1 MSKWYPIKTNFT
13 AGEISP
19 NFIAREDTLPYEN
32 GVQEMRNQTAVAQ
45 GATVRRNGT
54 NLLEEVTKADG
65 TPAEGGRVFPFK
77 RGPDENYLGIMGGG
91 RMRLITEDDARVSVN
106 IVKNATFAQGGEY
119 WNVVATD
126 GRWPVWFEN
135 GSAKMGT
142 LHYGSNTGTPS
153 YSFLYQ
159 RCEVLEPADE
169 LRFSTYASY
178 WVERYQLSVYVQIS
192 LIDYNYGE
200 IYFKK
205 LLRRSE
211 SQNYSNGL
219 DDTIALPAG
228 YTGPVYVTFKC
239 IQVLS
244 IRDWAKVVGT
254 IKYCDLM
261 VYQTVTP
268 SEIPTV
274 TVPYTDDQLAAIQFV
289 ENPYTRQIV
298 FVHPDVPPQEL
309 VLAGS
314 PPVWSFNEIQF
325 LDATGG
331 DDNLNPIFGLGYPR
345 AVGTFQGK
353 LLFGGSETHPQR
365 VWGSKTGDWYVFTPV
380 TSSPAADDPIQ
391 FTMTYVGEIQW
402 IVGQKGLLVGTS
414 NGEYLVSA
422 QTGIIAA
429 GDIQVQDQSRYGSA
443 HVQPANIGDQII
455 YTTGDASVLR
465 ALEYSND
472 YRGWMSPELTFA
484 SAHIA
489 KSGIRKISY
498 SRDPEN
504 TIWMVLG
511 DGNVAACNYDRT
523 YSLIGFNL
531 HTFGGRVIDSS
542 IIRDGGVDT
551 PVFLIERSIDG
562 VSRFYVEAMYNYQN
576 NPVYLDSSMFIQHGS
591 PVTVVTGLSHL
602 EGQPVMV
609 IGDGEYHPDSYQ
621 VTSGQIT
628 ISPAASNVLVGL
640 SFESRIKF
648 LPMESRQRGGGLGAK
663 KARPVIGLRLIS
675 SSQPFID
682 GIRPSQNTPTNPVP
696 ELVSDFT
703 GNVEISTLG
712 VDGIQNFD
720 VSEPTAR
727 PMNIIGVYGKNIAN
741 NT

>member
-19 NFIAREDTLPYEN
+19 NFTAREDTLPYQN

-91 RMRLITEDDARVSVN
+91 RMRLITESDARVSVN
-106 IVKNATFAQGGEY
+106 IVKNPTFAKGGED
-119 WNVVATD
+119 WETVVSD

-135 GSAKMGT
+135 GNAVMGT
-142 LHYGSNTGTPS
+142 YHFGSNNNFPVS
-153 YSFLYQ
+153 YLRQS
-159 RCEVLEPADE
+159 CEVLEASDQI
-169 LRFSTYASY
+169 RFSTYADY
-178 WVERYQLSVYVQIS
+178 IHERYQLQLFVRISTVGFGLQDVYGTRMLDGRDS
-192 LIDYNYGE
+192 
-200 IYFKK
+200 
-205 LLRRSE
+205 
-211 SQNYSNGL
+211 NYSKAIDETL
-219 DDTIALPAG
+219 DLPSG
-228 YTGPVYVTFKC
+228 FTGTVYMEFAC
-239 IQVLS
+239 RCNLD
-244 IRDWAKVVGT
+244 IRDWGRVRAN
-254 IKYCDLM
+254 ISHCDLM

-274 TVPYTDDQLAAIQFV
+274 TVPYTDDQLSVIQFV

-309 VLAGS
+309 VLTGS

-325 LDATGG
+325 LDKNGS
-331 DDNLNPIFGLGYPR
+331 DDNDNPDFGIGYPR
-345 AVGTFQGK
+345 AVGTFQGR
-353 LLFGGSETHPQR
+353 LLLGGSETHPQR
-365 VWGSKTGDWYVFTPV
+365 VWGSLTGDWYVFEPE
-380 TSSPAADDPIQ
+380 SSPTAEDPIE

-402 IVGQKGLLVGTS
+402 IVGQKGLLIGTS

-422 QTGIIAA
+422 QAGIIAA

-484 SAHIA
+484 SSHIA

-531 HTFGGRVIDSS
+531 HSFSGRVIDSS
-542 IIRDGGVDT
+542 IIREGGVDT

-562 VSRFYVEAMYNYQN
+562 ASRFYVEAMYNYQN

-591 PVTVVTGLSHL
+591 AVTVVTGLSHL

-609 IGDGEYHPDSYQ
+609 IGDGEYHPESYQ
-621 VTSGQIT
+621 VASGQIT
-628 ISPAASNVLVGL
+628 ISPAASNTLVGL

-648 LPMESRQRGGGLGAK
+648 LPMESRQSGGGLGAK
-663 KARPVIGLRLIS
+663 KSRPVIGLRLIS

-696 ELVSDFT
+696 ELVDDFT

-712 VDGIQNFD
+712 VDGIQSFD
-720 VSEPTAR
+720 VSESTAR